1 MTRNQITLKPICFND
16 LGKEIEMKTNKFAL
30 FTLAVLLI
38 LLSACAPQQKGPAKA
53 ELPVDK
59 GYAEG
64 KDIYFTHTEASNADT
79 AQKMTT
85 AMKSPV
91 LYAPSLASVPKDA
104 LANVYSFTNG
114 VAGASMSGLQ
124 PSVFDNP
131 PGTEGYSPL
140 RLLNMVTWT
149 DNTKAR
155 ELKSAAEIL
164 QAAQDGELTITP
176 TPLVI
181 NMPFVVW
188 DGGQR

>member
-1 MTRNQITLKPICFND
+1 MKHNQFILFV
-16 LGKEIEMKTNKFAL
+16 LAAL
-30 FTLAVLLI
+30 IL
-38 LLSACAPQQKGPAKA
+38 LLSACAPQQNGPAKA

-59 GYAEG
+59 GYADGQE
-64 KDIYFTHTEASNADT
+64 IYFTHTEVSNADT
-79 AQKMTT
+79 ADKMTV

-91 LYAPSLASVPKDA
+91 LYAPSLASLPKDA

-140 RLLNMVTWT
+140 RILNTVTWT
-149 DNTKAR
+149 DETKAR
-155 ELKSAAEIL
+155 ELKSATEIL
-164 QAAQDGELTITP
+164 EAAQAGELTITP